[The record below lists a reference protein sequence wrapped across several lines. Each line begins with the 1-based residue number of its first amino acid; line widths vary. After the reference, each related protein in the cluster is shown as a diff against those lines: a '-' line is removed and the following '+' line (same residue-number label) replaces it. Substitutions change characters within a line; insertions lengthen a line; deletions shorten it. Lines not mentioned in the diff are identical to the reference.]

1 MKRTQITER
10 ITLVFSTVF
19 ITVSS
24 ASLLFLAI
32 VHA

>member
-1 MKRTQITER
+1 MKRTQIIQR
-10 ITLVFSTVF
+10 ITVAFSTMFV
-19 ITVSS
+19 TVSS